1 MDLRDV
7 YEPTLSLL
15 WAWAQQI
22 QRMPLNEMIHA
33 ANRADSLGA
42 VLDPTLYRDKHKAM
56 SQDME
61 LLNAFASV
69 KRVLDNMRKEGE

>member
-15 WAWAQQI
+15 WAW
-22 QRMPLNEMIHA
+22 
-33 ANRADSLGA
+33 
-42 VLDPTLYRDKHKAM
+42 
-56 SQDME
+56 
-61 LLNAFASV
+61 LNAFASV